1 MIRTWTLAAF
11 VGLLATG
18 ALAETLVERLLKEY
32 EAVQTLTCDL
42 RRDNEAGADKMRFL
56 SRIYYARP
64 DRLHVENTAPIERT
78 IVSDGTNFFSYI
90 DGDPKGFSRPVDKLD
105 VEMLRSLRKVPG
117 TAMDHLLR
125 LKDVPETELPATAE
139 FPVRRGYDAGKVFAV
154 LSMDASNRLARIEFY
169 TAADQKNLT
178 GQYDYSAFQEVV
190 PGVWIPCLHQGVMRV
205 AGQETRETTRVSNL
219 SVNTPIAEGLFVPAP
234 YFKGVEFVDSFKAI
248 YEM

>member
-1 MIRTWTLAAF
+1 MIRTWALAAL
-11 VGLLATG
+11 VGLAATG
-18 ALAETLVERLLKEY
+18 VLAETLVERLIKDY

-78 IVSDGTNFFSYI
+78 IVSDGTNFYSYI
-90 DGDPKGFSRPVDKLD
+90 AGDPKGFSRPVSELD

-125 LKDVPETELPATAE
+125 LAGVSETELPATAE
-139 FPVRRGYDAGKVFAV
+139 FPVRRGYDAGKLFAV
-154 LSMDASNRLARIEFY
+154 LSTDASNRLARIEFY
-169 TAADQKNLT
+169 TSADQKTLT
-178 GQYDYSAFQEVV
+178 GQYDYSAFQEVA
-190 PGVWIPCLHQGVMRV
+190 PGVWIPCLHQGAMRV

-219 SVNTPIAEGLFVPAP
+219 SINTPIGNGLFIAAP
-234 YFKGVEFVDSFKAI
+234 YFKGVDFVDSFKTI
-248 YEM
+248 YEQ